1 VIDNRRI
8 TAATVR
14 ANERLLYA
22 NDITY
27 IQAYR
32 TIQALL
38 VEIDGDE
45 ANCFAKFPAYIE
57 RYLAVHPCY
66 YADLKLSPNGNFEAV
81 FFAPAGCKRAC
92 AQIRPILAVD
102 GTHTRSKYRMQLL
115 IAVGIDAN
123 NNGVPV
129 CWALVP
135 IENEYWWIW
144 FFEHLSKACPGTSK
158 KDYMFISDREKGL
171 SPALDKVFPLAFHA
185 YCCQHIADNIQTQFG
200 IKCRSL
206 FWACP

>member
-8 TAATVR
+8 TAAAVR
-14 ANERLLYA
+14 ANERLLYT

-45 ANCFAKFPAYIE
+45 ADCFAKFPTYIE
-57 RYLAVHPCY
+57 RYLAVHPY
-66 YADLKLSPNGNFEAV
+66 YYTDLKLLPNRNFEAV

-102 GTHTRSKYRMQLL
+102 SIYTKSKYCIQLL
-115 IAVGIDAN
+115 IAVGIDTN
-123 NNGVPV
+123 NNRIPV
-129 CWALVP
+129 
-135 IENEYWWIW
+135 Y
-144 FFEHLSKACPGTSK
+144 
-158 KDYMFISDREKGL
+158 
-171 SPALDKVFPLAFHA
+171 
-185 YCCQHIADNIQTQFG
+185 
-200 IKCRSL
+200 
-206 FWACP
+206 